1 MTKRCKVCT
10 TITQLIIQ
18 EINMSELFDV
28 CVDILIW
35 ISNVFNITY
44 KEANIWIFVIIEPI
58 VFFIM
63 LFYIIYLKSKL
74 KK

>member
-1 MTKRCKVCT
+1 M
-10 TITQLIIQ
+10 I
-18 EINMSELFDV
+18 ELFDV

-63 LFYIIYLKSKL
+63 LFYIYYLRYKLNTKSNG
-74 KK
+74 

>member
-1 MTKRCKVCT
+1 MIEV
-10 TITQLIIQ
+10 
-18 EINMSELFDV
+18 FDV
-28 CVDILIW
+28 CVDILVW

-63 LFYIIYLKSKL
+63 LFYIYYLRYKLNTKSNG
-74 KK
+74 

>member
-1 MTKRCKVCT
+1 MIEV
-10 TITQLIIQ
+10 
-18 EINMSELFDV
+18 FDV

-63 LFYIIYLKSKL
+63 LFYIYYLRYKLNTKSNG
-74 KK
+74 